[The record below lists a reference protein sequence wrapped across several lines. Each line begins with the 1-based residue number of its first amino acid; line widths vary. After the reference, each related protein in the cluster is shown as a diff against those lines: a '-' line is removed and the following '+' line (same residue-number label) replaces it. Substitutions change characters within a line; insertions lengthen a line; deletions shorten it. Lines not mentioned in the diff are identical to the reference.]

1 MPGKLGLPDKDYYS
15 SDDKDSKEKRE
26 KYITHVARM
35 LGFFEDGT
43 PAKNLETAKKIL
55 KLAGAALGIVVKIK
69 QNTLSIWGLQD
80 TNHTAVKILNEADT
94 ILSNAGAV
102 ATALHETEKQS

>member
-1 MPGKLGLPDKDYYS
+1 MTDAEYFNMFYVGLA
-15 SDDKDSKEKRE
+15 
-26 KYITHVARM
+26 IAGAIVVIAATLLILILVAARR
-35 LGFFEDGT
+35 
-43 PAKNLETAKKIL
+43 IL

-102 ATALHETEKQS
+102 ATALHETEKQT

>member
-1 MPGKLGLPDKDYYS
+1 MNDAEYYNMFYIGLAIAGAIVLIAAVLLILILVAA
-15 SDDKDSKEKRE
+15 KR
-26 KYITHVARM
+26 
-35 LGFFEDGT
+35 
-43 PAKNLETAKKIL
+43 IL
-55 KLAGAALGIVVKIK
+55 KLAEAALGLVVNIK

-102 ATALHETEKQS
+102 ATALHETEKQN